1 LLIPVQQK
9 NTLPLVSVI
18 IPTFNRAHLLERAI
32 KSVLGQTFTDFELIV
47 VDDGSDDSTPDL
59 LKKFQDQLT
68 ALRQKHA
75 GVSAARN
82 AGIRHSAGPLV
93 AFLDSDD
100 EWRPEKLSRQVPMYN
115 EQAPFFICH
124 TDEKWLRD
132 GKEIR
137 QKKIHAK
144 QGGKFFERSLERC
157 LISPSSVVIARAVL
171 DRIGF
176 FDENLPAAEDYDL
189 WLRVTAYYEVVF
201 VPERL
206 VIKHGGSPDQL
217 SETTP
222 AIDRFRIQAILKI
235 LSDTELRS
243 DYRRAAI
250 RELVR
255 KCGIVASGC
264 KKKGKKQEAEHYLE
278 LARTYQSLHDESGQD
293 RPD

>member
-1 LLIPVQQK
+1 
-9 NTLPLVSVI
+9 LPLVSVI

-32 KSVLGQTFTDFELIV
+32 NSALRQTFTDFELIV
-47 VDDGSDDSTPDL
+47 VDDGSTDSTPEL
-59 LKKFQDQLT
+59 LAQYSGKLSPLFQ
-68 ALRQKHA
+68 RHC

-82 AGIRHSAGPLV
+82 AGIRHSTGPLV

-100 EWRPEKLSRQVPMYN
+100 EWRPEKLGRQTSMYN
-115 EQAPFFICH
+115 AQNPFFICH
-124 TDEKWLRD
+124 TDETWSRD
-132 GKEIR
+132 GREVR
-137 QKKIHAK
+137 QKKIHTK
-144 QGGKFFERSLERC
+144 QGGKFFERALERC
-157 LISPSSVVIARAVL
+157 LISPSSVMISKAVF
-171 DRIGF
+171 DRIGC
-176 FDENLPAAEDYDL
+176 FDESFPAAEDYDL
-189 WLRVTAYYEVVF
+189 WLRVTAHYEVEF

-235 LSDTELRS
+235 LRDPGLRF

-250 RELVR
+250 RELIR

-264 KKKGKKQEAEHYLE
+264 KKKGKSQEAEHYLE
-278 LARTYQSLHDESGQD
+278 LARTYQTLYDESGQD